1 MNARGLRSVARHRA
15 VRWTVAVALVTG
27 VAVAFASAVKD
38 QRQEIV
44 AAAARLNPA
53 AVLIAWA
60 LVLIGSVAAM
70 AAWRAVFT
78 ADGGPVGWRTAAG
91 IFFVGQLGTYVPGGG
106 WQPVL
111 QVYMGRRAN
120 IPASRTFTVF
130 ALNVVVSV
138 SAGLTL
144 GLAAAPAVLGSKAW
158 WLLLPALVALAGIV
172 RPQLLAALVG
182 RVLRRWRSDEAAV
195 PSPGR
200 IRGAYAGS
208 LLSWGL
214 HGAQLWVLAMALG
227 APALRALPLCLGGM
241 VLSILAGST
250 LPLTPGG
257 VGIREVVLTLALIG
271 VLPRPAI
278 VVALAV
284 SRLGFI
290 AADAVLAGLPFLGRT
305 RPLLHADSART

>member
-53 AVLIAWA
+53 AILIAWA

-78 ADGGPVGWRTAAG
+78 ADGGPVDWRTAAG

-120 IPASRTFTVF
+120 IPASRTFAVF

-144 GLAAAPAVLGSKAW
+144 GLAAAPAVLGSRAW

-182 RVLRRWRSDEAAV
+182 RALRRWRSGRATV
-195 PSPGR
+195 PSAGR

-284 SRLGFI
+284 SRFSFI

-305 RPLLHADSART
+305 RPILHADSART